1 MVVRKIHKNQNWSI
15 KHEKFMT
22 SWRGETR
29 DKHNSTVKCHSACQS
44 AVEQVVCTAHVS
56 DMMPQLW
63 PNIFGPFLVARIFS
77 GSNVKKKQSPINAEY
92 NREARKCPNIFG
104 SSPNIFGHK
113 PPNILGY
120 ARIDPCRACPRISSA
135 NGRKISGTPRL
146 FSGKVNFNQVMVE

>member
-63 PNIFGPFLVARIFS
+63 PNIFGL
-77 GSNVKKKQSPINAEY
+77 KCEKKQSPINDEY
-92 NREARKCPNIFG
+92 IRAVRKCPNIFG
-104 SSPNIFGHK
+104 SSPNIIGHK
-113 PPNILGY
+113 PPNIIGY
-120 ARIDPCRACPRISSA
+120 AGIDPCRACPRISSA

-146 FSGKVNFNQVMVE
+146 FSGKVNFNRVMVE